1 VRSTALHKYGW
12 IDFVKIQSIDD
23 VEVDGV
29 ELNAE
34 RVIKPLQLW
43 YALLERHLSTF
54 ETTGNRVTG
63 VLTLGTTTC
72 GLATFTADTTTD
84 ALWFFS

>member
-1 VRSTALHKYGW
+1 LHKYGW
-12 IDFVKIQSIDD
+12 IDFIQVQSINN

-29 ELNAE
+29 VLNAE
-34 RVIKPLQLW
+34 RVIKTLQLW

-63 VLTLGTTTC
+63 VLTFGTTTC

-84 ALWFFS
+84 ALWFFG